1 MKTST
6 RKILD
11 KSFSALALSSM
22 AIMCAAAVAFL
33 APIIING
40 SGAVWFKATV
50 EHFKFLREVL
60 DRGSARELAAMTEKS
75 DAAREKLYSLMRA
88 YESPADF
95 KKISGAIAAA
105 RRAAF
110 AEAAKK
116 SAEFVKILDENKGAA
131 SAPVIKKFGE
141 GIFADYSGLVSGAAK
156 RSSSPAMAEFLAG
169 EKEALQDGARAV
181 LEDFAKIRKLGVLEK
196 GRARRELPA
205 AVLENLGAASE
216 KVSEDNAA
224 YAAFKEGVRELLGP
238 MTQADKEAAKMMRRK
253 FGQTRM
259 DVARKVLGESVLRI
273 RVDSADSSGRQTS
286 ESVLV
291 AERFKGTPLAE
302 MAKCAEE
309 NFTAMMQPR
318 NTFYWGFLF
327 DSPYDSN
334 IFGGIFPMILGTF
347 YLTVGAMIFA
357 APLGI
362 VAAIYFSEY
371 AKNGRGV
378 NFLRMC
384 VGTLAGVPS
393 IVFGLFG
400 LAFLINT
407 VKVSES
413 KSVLAGS
420 ITLALLILPTII
432 RSCEEALKTVP
443 NSYREAALGLG
454 AGKWRAICTVILPAA
469 LPGMLTGIIISMGR
483 AAGETAPIIFTAAT
497 STGAAV
503 ALADVF
509 TEATPALPWNIYNI
523 CSEHEMAGKIEH
535 VQYGMALTLIAI
547 VLLLNSVAIVLRDRL
562 QKKLR
567 G

>member
-60 DRGSARELAAMTEKS
+60 DRGSAQELAAMTEKS

-95 KKISGAIAAA
+95 KKISGAIASA

-181 LEDFAKIRKLGVLEK
+181 LEDFAKIRKLSVLEK
-196 GRARRELPA
+196 GRMRRELPA
-205 AVLENLGAASE
+205 AALENLGAASE

-224 YAAFKEGVRELLGP
+224 YAAFKEGVWELLGP

-273 RVDSADSSGRQTS
+273 RVNSTDSSGRQTS

-371 AKNGRGV
+371 AKNGRVV

-497 STGAAV
+497 STGAAI

-523 CSEHEMAGKIEH
+523 CSEHEMADKIEH
-535 VQYGMALTLIAI
+535 VQYGMVLTLIAI

>member
-60 DRGSARELAAMTEKS
+60 DRGSAQELAAMTEKS

-95 KKISGAIAAA
+95 KKISGAIASA

-156 RSSSPAMAEFLAG
+156 HSSSPAMAEFLAG

-181 LEDFAKIRKLGVLEK
+181 LEDFAKIRKLSVLEK
-196 GRARRELPA
+196 GRVRRELPA
-205 AVLENLGAASE
+205 AALENLGAASE

-224 YAAFKEGVRELLGP
+224 YAAFKEGVWELLGP

-273 RVDSADSSGRQTS
+273 RVNSTDSSGRQTS

-371 AKNGRGV
+371 AKNGRVV

-497 STGAAV
+497 STGAAI

-523 CSEHEMAGKIEH
+523 CSEHEMADKIEH
-535 VQYGMALTLIAI
+535 VQYGMVLTLIAI

>member
-60 DRGSARELAAMTEKS
+60 DRGSAQELAAMTEKS

-95 KKISGAIAAA
+95 KKISGAIASA

-156 RSSSPAMAEFLAG
+156 RSSSPALAEFLAG

-181 LEDFAKIRKLGVLEK
+181 LEDFAKIRKLSVLEK
-196 GRARRELPA
+196 GRVRRELPA
-205 AVLENLGAASE
+205 AALENLGAASE

-224 YAAFKEGVRELLGP
+224 YAAFKEGVWELLGP

-273 RVDSADSSGRQTS
+273 RVNSTDSSGRQTS

-371 AKNGRGV
+371 AKNGRVV

-497 STGAAV
+497 STGAAI

-523 CSEHEMAGKIEH
+523 CSEHEMADKIEH
-535 VQYGMALTLIAI
+535 VQYGMVLTLIAI

>member
-1 MKTST
+1 
-6 RKILD
+6 
-11 KSFSALALSSM
+11 
-22 AIMCAAAVAFL
+22 
-33 APIIING
+33 
-40 SGAVWFKATV
+40 
-50 EHFKFLREVL
+50 
-60 DRGSARELAAMTEKS
+60 MTEKS

-95 KKISGAIAAA
+95 KKISGAIASA

-196 GRARRELPA
+196 GRVRRELPA
-205 AVLENLGAASE
+205 AALENLGAASE

-371 AKNGRGV
+371 AKNGRAV

>member
-1 MKTST
+1 MNTST

-60 DRGSARELAAMTEKS
+60 DRGSAQELAAMTEKS

-95 KKISGAIAAA
+95 KKISGAIASA

-116 SAEFVKILDENKGAA
+116 SAELVKILDENKGAA

-181 LEDFAKIRKLGVLEK
+181 LEDFAKIRKLSVLEK
-196 GRARRELPA
+196 GRVRRELPA
-205 AVLENLGAASE
+205 AALENLGAASE

-224 YAAFKEGVRELLGP
+224 YAAFKEGVWELLGP

-259 DVARKVLGESVLRI
+259 DVARKVLGESVRRI
-273 RVDSADSSGRQTS
+273 RVNSTDSSGRQTS

-371 AKNGRGV
+371 AKNGRVV

-497 STGAAV
+497 STGAAI

-523 CSEHEMAGKIEH
+523 CSEHEMADKIEH
-535 VQYGMALTLIAI
+535 VQYGMVLTLIAI

>member
-60 DRGSARELAAMTEKS
+60 DRGSAQELAAMTEKS

-95 KKISGAIAAA
+95 KKISGAIASA

-181 LEDFAKIRKLGVLEK
+181 LEDFAKIRKLSVLEK
-196 GRARRELPA
+196 GRVRRELPA
-205 AVLENLGAASE
+205 AALENLGAASE
-216 KVSEDNAA
+216 KVTEDNAA
-224 YAAFKEGVRELLGP
+224 YAAFKEGVWELLGP

-273 RVDSADSSGRQTS
+273 RVNSTDSSGRQTS

-371 AKNGRGV
+371 AKNGRVV

-497 STGAAV
+497 STGAAI

-523 CSEHEMAGKIEH
+523 CSEHEMADKIEH
-535 VQYGMALTLIAI
+535 VQYGMVLTLIAI

>member
-196 GRARRELPA
+196 GRVRRELPA
-205 AVLENLGAASE
+205 AVLENLGAALE

-523 CSEHEMAGKIEH
+523 CSEHEMADKIEH

>member
-196 GRARRELPA
+196 GRVRRELPA
-205 AVLENLGAASE
+205 AALENLGAASE

-302 MAKCAEE
+302 MAKYAEE

>member
-60 DRGSARELAAMTEKS
+60 DSGSARELAAMTEKS
-75 DAAREKLYSLMRA
+75 GAAREKLYSLMRA

-196 GRARRELPA
+196 GRVRRELPA
-205 AVLENLGAASE
+205 AALENLGAASE

-327 DSPYDSN
+327 DSSYDSN

-483 AAGETAPIIFTAAT
+483 AAGETAPIIFTAAPII
-497 STGAAV
+497 
-503 ALADVF
+503 F
-509 TEATPALPWNIYNI
+509 TAALPWNIYNI

>member
-141 GIFADYSGLVSGAAK
+141 GIFADYSGLVSDAAK
-156 RSSSPAMAEFLAG
+156 SSSSPAMAEFLAG

-181 LEDFAKIRKLGVLEK
+181 LEDFAKIRKLSVLEK

-205 AVLENLGAASE
+205 AALENLGAASE

-273 RVDSADSSGRQTS
+273 RVNSADSSGRQTS

-371 AKNGRGV
+371 AKNGRAG

-497 STGAAV
+497 STGVAV

-523 CSEHEMAGKIEH
+523 CSEHEMADKIEH

>member
-60 DRGSARELAAMTEKS
+60 DRGAAQELAAMTEKS

-95 KKISGAIAAA
+95 KKISGAIASA

-181 LEDFAKIRKLGVLEK
+181 LEDFAKIRKLSVLEK
-196 GRARRELPA
+196 GRVRRELPA
-205 AVLENLGAASE
+205 AALENLGAASE

-224 YAAFKEGVRELLGP
+224 YAAFKEGVWELLGP

-273 RVDSADSSGRQTS
+273 RVNSTDSSGRQTS

-371 AKNGRGV
+371 AKNGRVV

-497 STGAAV
+497 STGAAI

-523 CSEHEMAGKIEH
+523 CSEHEMADKIEH
-535 VQYGMALTLIAI
+535 VQYGMVLTLIAI

>member
-33 APIIING
+33 APFIING

-60 DRGSARELAAMTEKS
+60 DRGSAQELAAMTEKS

-95 KKISGAIAAA
+95 KKISGAIASA

-131 SAPVIKKFGE
+131 SAPVNKKFGE
-141 GIFADYSGLVSGAAK
+141 GDFCGL
-156 RSSSPAMAEFLAG
+156 L
-169 EKEALQDGARAV
+169 GARLGRWPNARPV
-181 LEDFAKIRKLGVLEK
+181 RLWPNFSRARRRRCRTARAPFGGLRQIRKLGVLEK
-196 GRARRELPA
+196 GRVRRELPA
-205 AVLENLGAASE
+205 AALENLGAASE

-371 AKNGRGV
+371 AKNGR
-378 NFLRMC
+378 
-384 VGTLAGVPS
+384 PS
-393 IVFGLFG
+393 
-400 LAFLINT
+400 T
-407 VKVSES
+407 SSEC
-413 KSVLAGS
+413 A
-420 ITLALLILPTII
+420 
-432 RSCEEALKTVP
+432 
-443 NSYREAALGLG
+443 
-454 AGKWRAICTVILPAA
+454 W
-469 LPGMLTGIIISMGR
+469 
-483 AAGETAPIIFTAAT
+483 AP
-497 STGAAV
+497 S
-503 ALADVF
+503 
-509 TEATPALPWNIYNI
+509 
-523 CSEHEMAGKIEH
+523 
-535 VQYGMALTLIAI
+535 
-547 VLLLNSVAIVLRDRL
+547 
-562 QKKLR
+562 R
-567 G
+567 GFRR

>member
-60 DRGSARELAAMTEKS
+60 DRGSAQELAAMTEKS

-95 KKISGAIAAA
+95 KKISGAIASA

-169 EKEALQDGARAV
+169 EKDALQDGARAV
-181 LEDFAKIRKLGVLEK
+181 LEDFAKIRKLSVLEK
-196 GRARRELPA
+196 GRVRRELPA
-205 AVLENLGAASE
+205 AALENLGAASE

-224 YAAFKEGVRELLGP
+224 YAAFKEGVWELLGP

-273 RVDSADSSGRQTS
+273 RVNSTDSSGRQTS

-371 AKNGRGV
+371 AKNGRVV

-497 STGAAV
+497 STGAAI

-523 CSEHEMAGKIEH
+523 CSEHEMADKIEH
-535 VQYGMALTLIAI
+535 VQYGMVLTLIAI

>member
-50 EHFKFLREVL
+50 EHFKFLRELL
-60 DRGSARELAAMTEKS
+60 DRGSAQELAAMTEKS

-95 KKISGAIAAA
+95 KKISGAIASA

-181 LEDFAKIRKLGVLEK
+181 LEDFAKIRKLSVLEK
-196 GRARRELPA
+196 GRVRRELPA
-205 AVLENLGAASE
+205 AALENLGAASE

-224 YAAFKEGVRELLGP
+224 YAAFKEGVWELLGP

-273 RVDSADSSGRQTS
+273 RVNSTDSSGRQTS

-371 AKNGRGV
+371 AKNGRVV

-497 STGAAV
+497 STGAAI

-523 CSEHEMAGKIEH
+523 CSEHEMADKIEH
-535 VQYGMALTLIAI
+535 VQYGMVLTLIAI

>member
-60 DRGSARELAAMTEKS
+60 DRGSAQELVAMTEKS

-95 KKISGAIAAA
+95 KKISGAIASA

-156 RSSSPAMAEFLAG
+156 RSSSPAMDEFLAG

-181 LEDFAKIRKLGVLEK
+181 LEDFAKIRKLSVLEK
-196 GRARRELPA
+196 GRVRRELPA
-205 AVLENLGAASE
+205 AALENLGAASE

-224 YAAFKEGVRELLGP
+224 YAAFKEGVWELLGP

-273 RVDSADSSGRQTS
+273 RVNSTDSSGRQTS

-371 AKNGRGV
+371 AKNGRVV

>member
-40 SGAVWFKATV
+40 SGAVWFRATV

-60 DRGSARELAAMTEKS
+60 DRGSARELASMTEKS

-95 KKISGAIAAA
+95 KKISGAIVSA

-110 AEAAKK
+110 AEAAEKG
-116 SAEFVKILDENKGAA
+116 AEFVKILDENKGAA
-131 SAPVIKKFGE
+131 SAPAIKKFGE

-169 EKEALQDGARAV
+169 EKEALQGGARAV
-181 LEDFAKIRKLGVLEK
+181 LEDFAKIRKLSVLEK
-196 GRARRELPA
+196 GRVRRELPA
-205 AVLENLGAASE
+205 AALETLGAASE

-259 DVARKVLGESVLRI
+259 DVARRVLGESVLRI

-286 ESVLV
+286 ESVIV
-291 AERFKGTPLAE
+291 AEKFKGTPLAE

-362 VAAIYFSEY
+362 VAAICFSEY
-371 AKNGRGV
+371 AKNGRV
-378 NFLRMC
+378 VSFLRMC
-384 VGTLAGVPS
+384 VDTLAGVPS

-469 LPGMLTGIIISMGR
+469 LPGMLTGIIISIGR

-523 CSEHEMAGKIEH
+523 CSEHEMADKIEH

>member
-60 DRGSARELAAMTEKS
+60 DRGSAQELAAMTEKS

-95 KKISGAIAAA
+95 KKISGAIASA

-181 LEDFAKIRKLGVLEK
+181 LEDFAKIRKLSVLEK
-196 GRARRELPA
+196 GRVRRELPA
-205 AVLENLGAASE
+205 ADLENLGAASE

-224 YAAFKEGVRELLGP
+224 YAAFKEGVWELLGP

-273 RVDSADSSGRQTS
+273 RVNSTDSSGRQTS

-371 AKNGRGV
+371 AKNGRVV

-497 STGAAV
+497 STGAAI

-523 CSEHEMAGKIEH
+523 CSEHEMADKIEH
-535 VQYGMALTLIAI
+535 VQYGMVLTLIAI

>member
-6 RKILD
+6 RRILD

-110 AEAAKK
+110 AEAAQK

-196 GRARRELPA
+196 GRVRRELPA
-205 AVLENLGAASE
+205 AALENLGAALE

-224 YAAFKEGVRELLGP
+224 YAAFKGGVRELLGP

-454 AGKWRAICTVILPAA
+454 AGKWRVICTVILPAA

-535 VQYGMALTLIAI
+535 VQYGMALTLLAI

>member
-22 AIMCAAAVAFL
+22 AIMCAVAVAFL

-60 DRGSARELAAMTEKS
+60 DRGSAQELAAMTEKS

-95 KKISGAIAAA
+95 KKISGAIASA

-181 LEDFAKIRKLGVLEK
+181 LEDFAKIRKLSVLEK
-196 GRARRELPA
+196 GRVRRELPA
-205 AVLENLGAASE
+205 AALENLGAASE

-224 YAAFKEGVRELLGP
+224 YAAFKEGVWELLGP

-273 RVDSADSSGRQTS
+273 RVNSTDSSGRQTS

-371 AKNGRGV
+371 AKNGRVV

-497 STGAAV
+497 STGAAI

-523 CSEHEMAGKIEH
+523 CSEHEMADKIEH
-535 VQYGMALTLIAI
+535 VQYGMVLTLIAI
-547 VLLLNSVAIVLRDRL
+547 VLILNSVAIVLRDRL